1 MDYYFEESDLKIIKD
16 KFQLLKLK
24 KLKNKNEEN
33 FSKKQL
39 NNHINYNMNLM
50 KGESS
55 PDVISGK
62 KHKILMENKENNN
75 GLGEVSEEELKKEYK
90 KFDDNNKE
98 KNKFNINN
106 LEQNV
111 YAKWKVTES
120 HYNIKNN
127 PPNIHLI
134 KELTNDSYTDYPL
147 DNTFIVTTSVDNII
161 YFIYST
167 SKNSIIFY
175 NLIDN
180 KKVIEIKNAHNKSIT
195 NLRHFLDK
203 INKRDL
209 IISISLSDN
218 NLKLWD
224 LSTCACLLNISNVN
238 QRGRLFS
245 ASLFYEN
252 ENKNNY
258 ILTSSAYSNTLE
270 SIKVFDFNGIKIKE
284 INDSNDSTYFIDTY
298 EDNKSSKIYILT
310 GNNGYVKSYD
320 YSPNKIYHKYSED
333 DGNRHCSIIVKNIN
347 GEIKM
352 IESSFDGYVRIWDF
366 HLAILLQ
373 KIKITDNNWLLGIC
387 LWNEDYL
394 FVGCGD
400 KTIKLIDLKNNRI
413 INNISG
419 NKNKI
424 VALKI
429 LFHPIYGKC
438 LVSQG
443 YEKEQI
449 KLYYI

>member
-33 FSKKQL
+33 LSKKQL
-39 NNHINYNMNLM
+39 NNHINYNMSLM

-55 PDVISGK
+55 PDVISGE
-62 KHKILMENKENNN
+62 KHSILIGIKENNI
-75 GLGEVSEEELKKEYK
+75 GLGEISEEELKKEYK
-90 KFDDNNKE
+90 KFNDNIKE
-98 KNKFNINN
+98 KHKFNINN
-106 LEQNV
+106 LEQKIYV
-111 YAKWKVTES
+111 KSKVIES
-120 HYNIKNN
+120 YYNYKNN
-127 PPNIHLI
+127 PPNVHLI

-147 DNTFIVTTSVDNII
+147 DNTFIVTTSVDDII
-161 YFIYST
+161 YLIYST

-175 NLIDN
+175 NMIDN
-180 KKVIEIKNAHNKSIT
+180 KKVIEIKNAHNKPIT

-203 INKRDL
+203 INKKNL

-224 LSTCACLLNISNVN
+224 LSTFVCLLSISNVN
-238 QRGRLFS
+238 QSGRLFS
-245 ASLFYEN
+245 ACLFCEN

-258 ILTSSAYSNTLE
+258 ILTSSAYSNALE

-284 INDSNDSTYFIDTY
+284 INDSNDSTYFIDVY

-320 YSPNKIYHKYSED
+320 YSQDKIYHKYSED
-333 DGNRHCSIIVKNIN
+333 DGNRHCSIIGKNIN
-347 GEIKM
+347 GEIRV
-352 IESSFDGYVRIWDF
+352 IESSFDGHVRIWDF

-400 KTIKLIDLKNNRI
+400 KTIKLVDLKKDKI

>member
-1 MDYYFEESDLKIIKD
+1 MDYYFKESDLKFIKD

-33 FSKKQL
+33 LSKKQL
-39 NNHINYNMNLM
+39 NNHINYKMNLV

-55 PDVISGK
+55 PDVISGE
-62 KHKILMENKENNN
+62 KHKILIGIKENNN
-75 GLGEVSEEELKKEYK
+75 GLGEVLEKEFKKEYK
-90 KFDDNNKE
+90 KFVENNKE
-98 KNKFNINN
+98 EHKFNINN
-106 LEQNV
+106 LEHNTCT
-111 YAKWKVTES
+111 KTKVTES
-120 HYNIKNN
+120 HYNYKNN
-127 PPNIHLI
+127 PPNVNLI
-134 KELTNDSYTDYPL
+134 RELTNDSYTDYPL

-161 YFIYST
+161 YLIYST
-167 SKNSIIFY
+167 SKNSIILY
-175 NLIDN
+175 NMIDN

-245 ASLFYEN
+245 ACLFC
-252 ENKNNY
+252 ENKYNY
-258 ILTSSAYSNTLE
+258 ILTSSAYSNALE

-310 GNNGYVKSYD
+310 GNNGYVKSYN
-320 YSPNKIYHKYSED
+320 YSQNKIYHKYSEN

-347 GEIKM
+347 GEIRM
-352 IESSFDGYVRIWDF
+352 IESSFDGHVRIWDF

-400 KTIKLIDLKNNRI
+400 KTIKLVDLKNEEI

-424 VALKI
+424 VTLKI

>member
-1 MDYYFEESDLKIIKD
+1 M
-16 KFQLLKLK
+16 
-24 KLKNKNEEN
+24 
-33 FSKKQL
+33 
-39 NNHINYNMNLM
+39 
-50 KGESS
+50 
-55 PDVISGK
+55 
-62 KHKILMENKENNN
+62 
-75 GLGEVSEEELKKEYK
+75 
-90 KFDDNNKE
+90 
-98 KNKFNINN
+98 
-106 LEQNV
+106 
-111 YAKWKVTES
+111 
-120 HYNIKNN
+120 
-127 PPNIHLI
+127 
-134 KELTNDSYTDYPL
+134 
-147 DNTFIVTTSVDNII
+147 
-161 YFIYST
+161 
-167 SKNSIIFY
+167 
-175 NLIDN
+175 IDN

-203 INKRDL
+203 INKKDL

-224 LSTCACLLNISNVN
+224 LSSFACLLNISNVN

-258 ILTSSAYSNTLE
+258 ILTSSAYSNALE

-298 EDNKSSKIYILT
+298 KDNKSSKIYILT

-320 YSPNKIYHKYSED
+320 YSQNKIYHKYSED

-347 GEIKM
+347 GEIRM
-352 IESSFDGYVRIWDF
+352 IESSFDGHVRIWDF
-366 HLAILLQ
+366 HLAILLT
-373 KIKITDNNWLLGIC
+373 KIKITDNSWLLGIC